1 MSDQAFASLIYGWYG
16 GLVYFTPMFGG
27 MIADRWLGTR
37 TTVVLGALL
46 MSAGHIA
53 MSFDQS
59 FLIALALLIVGSGCL
74 KGNISAQVGQ
84 LYPREEEVAAHAGL
98 HDLLGGDQYRRGRR
112 PARVRRGRR
121 PSMAGTPASGSPR
134 G

>member
-1 MSDQAFASLIYGWYG
+1 
-16 GLVYFTPMFGG
+16 
-27 MIADRWLGTR
+27 
-37 TTVVLGALL
+37 

-53 MSFDQS
+53 MAFDQS

-84 LYPREEEVAAHAGL
+84 LYPRDGGIAADAGL

-112 PARVRRGRR
+112 ARWPAAPSRR
-121 PSMAGTPASGSPR
+121 SMAGMPASRSPAALMILALVIYLPGQR
-134 G
+134 HLARRPRAAAGQAGRCRR